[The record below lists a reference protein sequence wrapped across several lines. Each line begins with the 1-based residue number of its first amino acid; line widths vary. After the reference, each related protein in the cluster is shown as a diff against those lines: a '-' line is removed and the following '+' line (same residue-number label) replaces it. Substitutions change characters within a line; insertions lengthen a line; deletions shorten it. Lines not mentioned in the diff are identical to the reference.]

1 MGVGESLLS
10 LLDCWTVIIMAE
22 KQVSKFKSVVYD
34 LSRMNEWWLLSI
46 GMILFAFIPNIYVA
60 NGYYLDLDIL
70 IDFFMSPDIYIALIV
85 VFGIQI
91 FLFASNDYF
100 DRDVD
105 ALDPGKKK
113 RNPVCD
119 GRVTVGGVKA
129 LLVATIIIPLLGAY
143 YFGLWPLIFTA
154 ITLFVYYY
162 YTAPPLRFKN
172 KVGLDVLS
180 HATFIN
186 TFPYLFCLILLKDF
200 TTGTIFL
207 LAVFMMRSSMAQIL
221 QEVRDYEVDKLV
233 EKNTVVVIGQKR
245 AIWLVFSIFLTL
257 LISSI
262 VLITTYELYGWGVSL
277 YYIILPILSLT
288 YLPILYKLVKA
299 KEYGDNIER
308 LWMGQGREN
317 FWQIAQYLI
326 SFGIYVLLV
335 IYLAS
340 IGYQ

>member
-1 MGVGESLLS
+1 
-10 LLDCWTVIIMAE
+10 MAE
-22 KQVSKFKSVVYD
+22 KPVSKFKSVVYD
-34 LSRMNEWWLLSI
+34 LSRMNEWWLLSV
-46 GMILFAFIPNIYVA
+46 GMILFAFIPNLYVA
-60 NGYYLDLDIL
+60 NGYTLNLDML
-70 IDFFMSPDIYIALIV
+70 IEFFMKPDFYIALAV
-85 VFGIQI
+85 VFGAQI

-119 GRVTVGGVKA
+119 GRVTVKGVQA
-129 LLVATIIIPLLGAY
+129 LLVGTLIITLVGSY
-143 YFGLWPLIFTA
+143 YFGIWPLIFTA
-154 ITLFVYYY
+154 FTMFVYYY

-180 HATFIN
+180 HATLIN
-186 TFPYLFCLILLKDF
+186 TFPYFLCIIALNDF
-200 TTGTIFL
+200 TTGTIYL

-221 QEVRDYEVDKLV
+221 QEIRDYEVDKLV
-233 EKNTVVVIGQKR
+233 EKNTVVVLGQKR
-245 AIWLVFSIFLTL
+245 ASWLVFSIFLTL

-262 VLITTYELYGWGVSL
+262 ILIASYELTGWGVSL
-277 YYIILPILSLT
+277 YYLILPLLSLT
-288 YLPILYKLVKA
+288 YLPVLYKLVRA
-299 KEYGDNIER
+299 KEYGENIER

-317 FWQIAQYLI
+317 FWQVAQYAI
-326 SFGIYVLLV
+326 SFGIYIVIV